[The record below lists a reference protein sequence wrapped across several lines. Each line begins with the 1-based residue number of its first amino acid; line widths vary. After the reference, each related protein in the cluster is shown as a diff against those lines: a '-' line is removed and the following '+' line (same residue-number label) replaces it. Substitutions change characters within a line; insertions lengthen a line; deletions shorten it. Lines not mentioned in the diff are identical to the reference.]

1 MLCNKILSICTL
13 VLLGT
18 ALAARPAHALVDVCN
33 TATGNYNNSAAVVQA
48 AVNGSTCFTAQSNPI
63 LSIVKT
69 RNPGTGAPGTN
80 VTFDIK
86 VTYPKIVDV
95 PLVCGDDSTATS
107 VVITD
112 PIPSGANGFTYV
124 GGAGTLQLS
133 TDNGGSFV
141 NKSSASD
148 ADELSV
154 VGSTLTA
161 NLANF
166 VEGQGDAACTPAT
179 AVIIRVI
186 VQKN

>member
-1 MLCNKILSICTL
+1 MLRSKMPSVFALA
-13 VLLGT
+13 LLGAT
-18 ALAARPAHALVDVCN
+18 VSARPAHALVDVCN

-48 AVNGSTCFTAQSNPI
+48 AVIGSTCFTAQSNPI
-63 LSIVKT
+63 LVIDKT
-69 RNPGTGAPGTN
+69 RSPGNGAPGTN

-86 VTYPKIVDV
+86 VTYPKIVDG

-112 PIPSGANGFTYV
+112 PIPSGAGGFSYV

-133 TDNGGSFV
+133 TDNGGTFV
-141 NKSSASD
+141 DKTAVAD

-154 VGSTLTA
+154 VGAMLTA

-166 VEGQGDAACTPAT
+166 TEGQGDAACTPAT
-179 AVIIRVI
+179 AVIIRVV